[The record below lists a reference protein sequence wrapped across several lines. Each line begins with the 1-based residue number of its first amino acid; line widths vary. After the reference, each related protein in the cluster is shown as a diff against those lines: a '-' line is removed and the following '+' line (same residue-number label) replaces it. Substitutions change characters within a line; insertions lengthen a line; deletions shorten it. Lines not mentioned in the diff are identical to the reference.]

1 MFRNRGSVR
10 SGGDGGENWHLRCG
24 RASWRM
30 HTAIAGLN
38 GSGSPLVLRN
48 GSGVGDVG
56 EVGVGGGGGVGVC
69 CGGVVGMIIDLTVWM

>member
-1 MFRNRGSVR
+1 MFRDRGSVR
-10 SGGDGGENWHLRCG
+10 SGGDGGEDWQLGCG

-38 GSGSPLVLRN
+38 GSGSPFVLRD

-56 EVGVGGGGGVGVC
+56 EVGVGGGGGVVR